1 MNYYDILFAR
11 KMAGGQGEITTEGL
25 SVTENGTYTA
35 PEGKAYTPVVVNVP
49 TPDDSYQLKSLPIGA
64 ISTITDGSNL
74 PMPSLKVGIEP
85 IQEGSGDPS
94 PTNIRPISGHT
105 EANVIICGKNIATT
119 EIYKNNYVL
128 AEDGAENYAGGFIIT
143 KEIKINSSNNYY
155 ISMVGG
161 QTSSYD
167 AIRVGFFDKFLNF
180 ISRINLY
187 VPTQL
192 IIPDNAEYIRLSYRY
207 IESYFKDI
215 QIELGSTATAYEPY
229 NGQTYTIDLDGT
241 RYGGTLDVVN
251 GVLTVD
257 KGYIASYNGETLPST
272 WISDRDVYVEGTSP
286 TTGAQVV
293 YELATPLTIQLT
305 PTMVKSL
312 LDTNNIWADTGD
324 VLEGSYFKEL

>member
-49 TPDDSYQLKSLPIGA
+49 TPENAYLLKDIQNVPSDIVTFSDGA
-64 ISTITDGSNL
+64 NL

-94 PTNIRPISGHT
+94 PTNVRPISGWDECKVT
-105 EANVIICGKNIATT
+105 VADDV
-119 EIYKNNYVL
+119 
-128 AEDGAENYAGGFIIT
+128 ENPT
-143 KEIKINSSNNYY
+143 VSN
-155 ISMVGG
+155 
-161 QTSSYD
+161 
-167 AIRVGFFDKFLNF
+167 
-180 ISRINLY
+180 
-187 VPTQL
+187 
-192 IIPDNAEYIRLSYRY
+192 
-207 IESYFKDI
+207 
-215 QIELGSTATAYEPY
+215 
-229 NGQTYTIDLDGT
+229 TYTIDLDGT
-241 RYGGTLDVVN
+241 RYGGNVDLVS

-257 KGYIASYNGETLPST
+257 RIEIIYDGSSDEEWAINNNCHCTYVANIKQSTTQSATNFITIANEYKPVGVKYRDDIAEGGIAKTIGENNQIAIKDTNYST
-272 WISDRDVYVEGTSP
+272 NDSWREFLASKP
-286 TTGAQVV
+286 LQVV
-293 YELATPLTIQLT
+293 YELTTPQTIQLT